1 MRVYITM
8 GQNCEGLEGS
18 KYTLGSFA
26 YAQGI
31 ERLIAP
37 CESFMLDSG
46 AFTFLQASKKKR
58 GSVNLDWDLYV
69 DSYAA
74 FINSH
79 GVDLYLELDIDALVG
94 YERVKAIRARLEAV
108 TGKPSIPV
116 WHKSRGKDEYL
127 RLCETHPY
135 VAIGGVAIKDIKP
148 AEYKYFRWFIEQA
161 HARGTKV
168 HGLGFTRTE
177 LLHKY
182 RFDSVDS
189 SSWTC
194 GTRFGALCWF
204 DGREVHQH
212 AKRAGQQIDG
222 ETANKHNFGEWLK
235 FQRYADEN
243 L

>member
-8 GQNCEGLEGS
+8 GPNCEGLLVGS

-26 YAQGI
+26 YGESIKQ
-31 ERLIAP
+31 LIGP

-46 AFTFLQASKKKR
+46 AFTFLQKTKK
-58 GSVNLDWDLYV
+58 GGGVNLDWDAYV

-74 FINSH
+74 FIIANNIN
-79 GVDLYLELDIDALVG
+79 LYLELDIDAIVG
-94 YERVKAIRARLEAV
+94 YERVKAIRARLEAL

-116 WHKSRGKDEYL
+116 WHRSRGKDEYL
-127 RLCETHPY
+127 RLCESHSC
-135 VAIGGVAIKDIKP
+135 VAIGGVATKDIKP
-148 AEYKYFRWFIEQA
+148 AEYKYFPWFVEQA
-161 HARGTKV
+161 HKRGAKV
-168 HGLGFTRTE
+168 HGLGFTRSE

-182 RFDSVDS
+182 HFDSVDS

-194 GTRFGALCWF
+194 GSRFGALCWF

-212 AKRAGQQIDG
+212 AKRPGQQIDG
-222 ETANKHNFGEWLK
+222 GAANRHNFAEWLK